1 MEVGNGMH
9 WMTAFPWI
17 PSLCTS
23 IFSTGL
29 CLWREHRVTLTLH
42 DDLWD
47 HDDPCLWN
55 ERSLMSL
62 NKMASIGF
70 RKCDHRLLLL
80 TSQMAAM
87 CDVLATETAII
98 YGLSQ
103 SGVLDLHG
111 FFLVKGWG
119 LLLCL
124 VKCSAPG
131 SYSLWKPKGA
141 YIWIIFSVVSGK
153 YEKRSEKGVHLL
165 VSDE

>member
-1 MEVGNGMH
+1 MSIVRL
-9 WMTAFPWI
+9 A
-17 PSLCTS
+17 SLES
-23 IFSTGL
+23 SGS
-29 CLWREHRVTLTLH
+29 
-42 DDLWD
+42 
-47 HDDPCLWN
+47 PP
-55 ERSLMSL
+55 
-62 NKMASIGF
+62 SIG
-70 RKCDHRLLLL
+70 DLLNFLTVVFFGLHMLRTEHIWRNTNRNNFLPLL
-80 TSQMAAM
+80 GYKMAAM

-153 YEKRSEKGVHLL
+153 YEKRSEKGDHLL